1 MSLAGGVE
9 TLKERSAAGV
19 EGTCASAGG
28 GGDAGGDI
36 VGGDVGGEVG
46 ASAATD

>member
-1 MSLAGGVE
+1 LARGVE
-9 TLKERSAAGV
+9 TPEEEWSAAGV

-28 GGDAGGDI
+28 GGDAGGDV
-36 VGGDVGGEVG
+36 VGGDVGGDIG